1 MGIKKKIVL
10 ISLVIFLVLITV
22 VIWYL
27 NDSYEPMD
35 VTNVAFQ
42 PTEEV
47 DVETIPE
54 GYRFTPVDSPTK
66 TGLIFYP
73 GGKVETESYGLLMQK
88 LAEQGYESFLVSM
101 PFNLAVLNPN
111 AAEDIINNNHEIE
124 VWYIIGH
131 SLGGAMAANFTASYY
146 DQINGLVLLGAYSAT
161 DLSNLDIST
170 LTLWG
175 SEDKVLN
182 QDKLVENRAYLP
194 SESSIEIVIEG
205 GNHAYFG
212 HYGEQNGDG
221 KATISREE
229 QQLNTIE
236 HINAFITDNRP

>member
-1 MGIKKKIVL
+1 MNIKKKILLAIFAMFSVL
-10 ISLVIFLVLITV
+10 ISL

-27 NDSYEPMD
+27 NDSYLPMD
-35 VTNVAFQ
+35 VANVAFQ
-42 PTEEV
+42 PTKEV

-54 GYRFTPVDSPTK
+54 GYKFTPIDRSTQ

-73 GGKVETESYGLLMQK
+73 GGKVETEAYGLFMQK
-88 LAEQGYESFLVSM
+88 LAEQGYDSFLVSM
-101 PFNLAVLNPN
+101 PFNLAVLNPS
-111 AAEDIINNNHEIE
+111 AAGDIIINNPEIE
-124 VWYIIGH
+124 AWYIIGH
-131 SLGGAMAANFTASYY
+131 SLGGAMAANFIKSNY
-146 DQINGLVLLGAYSAT
+146 DQIEGLILLGAYSAT
-161 DLSNLDIST
+161 DLSNFDISI
-170 LTLWG
+170 LTLRG

-182 QDKLVENRAYLP
+182 QDKFVENRAYLP

-212 HYGEQNGDG
+212 HYGEQKSDG

-229 QQLNTIE
+229 QQLSTAE